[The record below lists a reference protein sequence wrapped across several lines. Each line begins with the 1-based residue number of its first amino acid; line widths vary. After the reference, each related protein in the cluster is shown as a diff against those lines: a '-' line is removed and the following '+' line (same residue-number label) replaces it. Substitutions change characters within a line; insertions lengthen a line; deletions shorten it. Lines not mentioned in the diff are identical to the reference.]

1 MAFDPDKDKML
12 KQWKCEETGLL
23 ISINQYGDAQP
34 KVQIGPRILK
44 KVDGTDRAP
53 AKAGRL
59 TVEDMEFFYN
69 IIDEVK
75 EDLEKLTQ
83 PE

>member
-1 MAFDPDKDKML
+1 MPFDPDQDKKL
-12 KQWKCEETGLL
+12 KEWKSEETGL
-23 ISINQYGDAQP
+23 IVSINQYGNAQP
-34 KVQIGPRILK
+34 KVQIGPRMLK
-44 KVDGTDRAP
+44 KKDGTDRAP

-59 TVEDMEFFYN
+59 NLEDMEFLYS

-75 EDLEKLTQ
+75 EELENRIK